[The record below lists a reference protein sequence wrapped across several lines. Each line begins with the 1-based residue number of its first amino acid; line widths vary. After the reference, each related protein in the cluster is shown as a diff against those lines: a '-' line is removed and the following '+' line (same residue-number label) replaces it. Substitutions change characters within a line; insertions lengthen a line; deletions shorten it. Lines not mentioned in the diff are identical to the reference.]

1 MACEISQ
8 PKGGPCENGPW
19 LRNNFAAPRSTLR
32 NQALATKTPLGCEMI
47 SQPHALLCENFRS
60 CEPTPWNM
68 SAISQPPTSFCSCE
82 MGCEIPKALKLQ
94 FLQPKPHFVGGFAT
108 AKPPFGTR
116 VPFRS
121 PHSLFRSCEMG
132 CKMGCENAP
141 LLQKC
146 LSVAK
151 SPLHCEN

>member
-141 LLQKC
+141 
-146 LSVAK
+146 
-151 SPLHCEN
+151 PL